1 MSAVSTKSIGNIAII
16 IIDNP
21 PVNALSHAVRSG
33 VSEQI
38 AINDENDNVD
48 AIILMCA
55 GRTFCAGADI
65 TEFGKPP
72 LDPSLPNLIDEI
84 EMINTPVIA
93 ALHGTALGG
102 GFELALSCHYRIM
115 DKSAKV
121 GLPEVNLGLIPGAR
135 GTQRL
140 PRLVGI
146 EAALDMICSGKPIS
160 ANKAEKI
167 GAVDRVS
174 SGDLE
179 RDALKF
185 AEELFIE
192 KAPLKR
198 IRDLNLQSSPDVFE
212 KFTKKIARK
221 SRGFLAPFA
230 AIRAV
235 EAAATLSYAEG
246 IKVERQEFMSLISSS
261 HSIAQRHLFFA
272 ERMAGKVPGID
283 KMTPVR
289 DIKEVAVIG
298 GGIMGCGI
306 VVNFLNKHM
315 PVKLLEITED
325 ALQSARS
332 KIENIYLSSVNK
344 GRMTDVQLQACMDQL
359 TLTTA
364 YDDLSNAD
372 LIIEAVFEDLDVKK
386 QVFSKLDQVAKQ
398 GAILATNTSFLD
410 VNEIAAATSR
420 PQDVIGLHFFSP
432 AHIMPL
438 LEIVRTKDSADDA
451 IATALKVGKIIGKT
465 SVVSGVCFGFIANR
479 MSSCYGRE
487 AGLLLLEGA
496 SVSDIDQTLY
506 DFGMPMG
513 MFSMLDMAGIDIG
526 VMARKNM
533 AAGSYDENAHLVH
546 DALVASGQ
554 KGQKTG
560 SGFYI
565 HDPETRSKIEN
576 PEVEELAVKFA
587 AQRGI
592 ERRKISTEEIE
603 ERCVYALI
611 NEGFKIVE
619 EGIALRPSDVDVVFA
634 HGFGFPRYRGG
645 PLHYAEQ
652 VGLEK
657 ILKSINEF
665 ADLYGSRR
673 WTASKLLTDQVRK
686 KIRIKNV

>member
-1 MSAVSTKSIGNIAII
+1 MSVVSTKTVGNIAII
-16 IIDNP
+16 VIDNP

-48 AIILMCA
+48 AIILSCA

-72 LDPSLPNLIDEI
+72 MSPSLPDIIDEI
-84 EMINTPVIA
+84 EMVNTPVIA

-115 DKSAKV
+115 DTAAKV
-121 GLPEVNLGLIPGAR
+121 GLPEVNLGLIPGAS

-140 PRLVGI
+140 PRLVGV
-146 EAALDMICSGKPIS
+146 EVALDMICSGKPIS
-160 ANKAEKI
+160 AEKALKI
-167 GAVDRVS
+167 GAVDRLS
-174 SGDLE
+174 LDDLE
-179 RDALKF
+179 TETLAF
-185 AEELFIE
+185 AQELLAD
-192 KAPLKR
+192 KSPLKR
-198 IRDLNLQSSPDVFE
+198 IRDITIEAAPGAIE
-212 KFTKKIARK
+212 KYRQKIARK

-235 EAAATLSYAEG
+235 EAAATLPYDEG
-246 IKVERQEFMSLISSS
+246 LKVERQEFMTLISSS

-272 ERMAGKVPGID
+272 ERLAGKVPGID
-283 KMTPVR
+283 KKTPLR

-306 VVNFLNKHM
+306 AVNFLNKNL
-315 PVKLLEITED
+315 PLTLLEVTEE
-325 ALQSARS
+325 ALETARS
-332 KIENIYLSSVNK
+332 KIEGIYLSSVNK
-344 GRMTDVQLQACMDQL
+344 GRMTDDQMQKCMDQL
-359 TLTTA
+359 TFTTQ
-364 YDDLSNAD
+364 YDDLSTAD
-372 LIIEAVFEDLDVKK
+372 LIIEAVFEDIDVKK
-386 QVFSKLDQVAKQ
+386 QVFTKLDQVAKQ

-410 VNEIAAATSR
+410 INDIAASTSR
-420 PQDVIGLHFFSP
+420 PRDVIGLHFFSP

-438 LEIVRTKDSADDA
+438 LEIVRTKNSADDA
-451 IATALKVGKIIGKT
+451 IATALKIGKIIGKT
-465 SVVSGVCFGFIANR
+465 SVVSGVCYGFIANR

-496 SVSDIDQTLY
+496 SVSEIDQTLF

-533 AAGSYDENAHLVH
+533 MVGSYDDKAFLVH
-546 DALVASGQ
+546 DALVASGK

-565 HDPETRSKIEN
+565 HDPATKSKTEN
-576 PEVEELAVKFA
+576 PEVEELAVKIA
-587 AQRGI
+587 EEHGIKRREINAQ
-592 ERRKISTEEIE
+592 EIE
-603 ERCVYALI
+603 DRCIYALI

-619 EGIALRPSDVDVVFA
+619 EGIALRASDVDVVFA

-657 ILKSINEF
+657 VLKRINEF
-665 ADLYGSRR
+665 ADLYGSKW
-673 WTASKLLTDQVRK
+673 WTPSKLLVENSRK
-686 KIRIKNV
+686 N